1 MLRVGWH
8 LPISAGC
15 SPHNQTNQ
23 NSASEKPDQNSC
35 TVLGPFIVSAVGEW
49 WDFSYIYHIFDA
61 SLAVFTRFL
70 ACFTGFAWKITVGLL
85 RYVPQVERAY
95 IAGGVSKHMTTIRS
109 PASDG
114 IWSALHPNKAFTE
127 SD

>member
-70 ACFTGFAWKITVGLL
+70 LACSDMYHKSNVLIS
-85 RYVPQVERAY
+85 RA
-95 IAGGVSKHMTTIRS
+95 
-109 PASDG
+109 
-114 IWSALHPNKAFTE
+114 E
-127 SD
+127 SLST